1 MSRPVSAFVVAIV
14 LAVLCASM
22 PVPARA
28 QTKGERFGIGMFKV
42 QNRTFVGL
50 AMRYPT
56 EPQQIGG
63 VVVEL
68 AAAAKAANQTGI
80 PADVMSI
87 VQQWENVGP
96 GIKKIVAHVGPLI
109 DKNRP
114 AYVHD
119 YKAVDALPP
128 FVPRLATYGFGNYRA
143 VLNTPEP
150 VKPRPPAPSIPGL
163 WDRSPNDDRPVNP
176 RIFLIPNTPEVFI
189 GDGEPV
195 IIWHA
200 DKRNQYEYECELLG
214 VVAKPMRRV
223 PVDQVKNYMFGYTEH
238 ERYLRPPGPRR
249 RRMGQRP
256 AAPKGQG
263 QLEADRPV
271 HRPGRVRRPAEHAAE
286 DDRWRRAGAGL
297 QHEAGVAQH
306 VRVRRLPVEPDHRS
320 GGTVIALGTPPG
332 SHGGLGRFL
341 IDGDIQICSYEGLGT
356 LTNPV
361 KGEGAPAR
369 SSEPTAPNRPG
380 AARH

>member
-1 MSRPVSAFVVAIV
+1 
-14 LAVLCASM
+14 
-22 PVPARA
+22 
-28 QTKGERFGIGMFKV
+28 MFKV

-68 AAAAKAANQTGI
+68 AAAAKAASQTGI
-80 PADVMSI
+80 PTDVMSI
-87 VQQWENVGP
+87 VEQWEKVGP
-96 GIKKIVAHVGPLI
+96 GIKKIVAHVGPLSTSS
-109 DKNRP
+109 RP

-119 YKAVDALPP
+119 YKAVEALAP

-163 WDRSPNDDRPVNP
+163 WDRAPNDDRPVNP

-200 DKRNQYEYECELLG
+200 TERNQYEYECELLG
-214 VVAKPMRRV
+214 VVGKPMRRV
-223 PVDQVKNYMFGYTEH
+223 PVDQVKNYMFGYTNTNDISD
-238 ERYLRPPGPRR
+238 RQGARR

-263 QLEADRPV
+263 QLEADRTV
-271 HRPGRVRRPAEHAAE
+271 HRSGRVRRPAEHAAQ
-286 DDRWRRAGAGL
+286 DDRRRRAGAGL
-297 QHEAGVAQH
+297 QHA
-306 VRVRRLPVEPDHRS
+306 RRR
-320 GGTVIALGTPPG
+320 GTACT
-332 SHGGLGRFL
+332 S
-341 IDGDIQICSYEGLGT
+341 
-356 LTNPV
+356 
-361 KGEGAPAR
+361 
-369 SSEPTAPNRPG
+369 TAPTCRT
-380 AARH
+380 